1 MWQNKNKHLTGQF
14 GFLASQNFV
23 KFGNE
28 KKKFYCI
35 FDATNKENFYK
46 DELHLI
52 PTTAF
57 FKRRVLFYTKITL
70 KTPLR
75 IKKRFQWTGIIPSL
89 DRRNFQREI
98 KSILKIENQKIC
110 RLSNLQ

>member
-1 MWQNKNKHLTGQF
+1 VTKQKQTLDRTGL
-14 GFLASQNFV
+14 GFWRLKILSSS
-23 KFGNE
+23 E
-28 KKKFYCI
+28 MRKKFYCI
-35 FDATNKENFYK
+35 FDVTKKENFSK

-75 IKKRFQWTGIIPSL
+75 IKKKFQ
-89 DRRNFQREI
+89 
-98 KSILKIENQKIC
+98 
-110 RLSNLQ
+110 